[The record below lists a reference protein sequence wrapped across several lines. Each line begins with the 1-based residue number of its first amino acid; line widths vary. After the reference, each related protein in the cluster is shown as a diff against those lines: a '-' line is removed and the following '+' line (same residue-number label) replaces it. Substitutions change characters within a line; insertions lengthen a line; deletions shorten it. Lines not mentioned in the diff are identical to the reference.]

1 MRLRKT
7 RQEERATY
15 TYTFTNADG
24 KEERVTLKPGEN
36 GVTEAD
42 IKMLH
47 SFDDSEVYYNL
58 KNLRP
63 KRTEEEKAEIEK
75 WKKEYIN
82 NVTKERG
89 YAPTDDEVKEA
100 IKEMFP
106 SNYNISL
113 DYVFGNDDSDT
124 DMDKSRI
131 LHQVATSTE
140 EKVDSP
146 ETLRIRE
153 LLSKLS
159 EKQKNVVQKVWFEE
173 MSFTEVA
180 KETGTSPANIK
191 QTYDRAI
198 AYLRKNY

>member
-7 RQEERATY
+7 RQEERTTY

-24 KEERVTLKPGEN
+24 NEERVTLKPGEN

-58 KNLRP
+58 KNLKP

-82 NVTKERG
+82 NATKERG

-106 SNYNISL
+106 SNYNLSL

>member
-7 RQEERATY
+7 RQEERTTY

-24 KEERVTLKPGEN
+24 KEEIVTLKPGEN

-58 KNLRP
+58 KNLKP

-82 NVTKERG
+82 NATKERG

-106 SNYNISL
+106 SNYNLSL

-153 LLSKLS
+153 LISKLS

>member
-100 IKEMFP
+100 EKEMFP
-106 SNYNISL
+106 SNYNLSL

-153 LLSKLS
+153 LISKLS

>member
-1 MRLRKT
+1 
-7 RQEERATY
+7 
-15 TYTFTNADG
+15 
-24 KEERVTLKPGEN
+24 
-36 GVTEAD
+36 
-42 IKMLH
+42 
-47 SFDDSEVYYNL
+47 
-58 KNLRP
+58 
-63 KRTEEEKAEIEK
+63 
-75 WKKEYIN
+75 
-82 NVTKERG
+82 
-89 YAPTDDEVKEA
+89 
-100 IKEMFP
+100 MFP
-106 SNYNISL
+106 SNYNLSL

>member
-24 KEERVTLKPGEN
+24 NEERVTLKPGEN

-58 KNLRP
+58 KNLKP

-82 NVTKERG
+82 NSAITDVNIDKFLKEIWFIV
-89 YAPTDDEVKEA
+89 DDKKPQECLLLAFLQKT
-100 IKEMFP
+100 ILLIP
-106 SNYNISL
+106 SI
-113 DYVFGNDDSDT
+113 
-124 DMDKSRI
+124 I
-131 LHQVATSTE
+131 L
-140 EKVDSP
+140 KGM
-146 ETLRIRE
+146 I
-153 LLSKLS
+153 LS
-159 EKQKNVVQKVWFEE
+159 
-173 MSFTEVA
+173 
-180 KETGTSPANIK
+180 
-191 QTYDRAI
+191 
-198 AYLRKNY
+198 

>member
-24 KEERVTLKPGEN
+24 NEERVTLKPGEN

-58 KNLRP
+58 KNLKP

-82 NVTKERG
+82 NATKERG

-106 SNYNISL
+106 SNYNLSL

-153 LLSKLS
+153 LISKLS

>member
-1 MRLRKT
+1 MKIFKT
-7 RQEERATY
+7 KEANRTTY

-100 IKEMFP
+100 EKEMFP
-106 SNYNISL
+106 SNYNLSL

-140 EKVDSP
+140 EKIDSP

-153 LLSKLS
+153 LISKLT

>member
-1 MRLRKT
+1 MKIFKT
-7 RQEERATY
+7 KEANRTTY

-24 KEERVTLKPGEN
+24 NEERVTLKPGEN

-82 NVTKERG
+82 NATKERG

-100 IKEMFP
+100 TKEMFP
-106 SNYNISL
+106 SNYNLSL

-131 LHQVATSTE
+131 LHQATTSTE

-153 LLSKLS
+153 LISKLT

>member
-7 RQEERATY
+7 RQEERTTY

-24 KEERVTLKPGEN
+24 NEERVTLKPGEN

-82 NVTKERG
+82 NATKERG

-106 SNYNISL
+106 SNYNLSL

>member
-7 RQEERATY
+7 RQEERTTY

-24 KEERVTLKPGEN
+24 NEERVTLKPGEN

-58 KNLRP
+58 KNLKP

-82 NVTKERG
+82 NATKERG

-106 SNYNISL
+106 SNYNLSL

-153 LLSKLS
+153 LISKLS

>member
-7 RQEERATY
+7 RQEERTTY

-24 KEERVTLKPGEN
+24 NEERVTLKPGEN

-63 KRTEEEKAEIEK
+63 KRTEEEKSEIEK

-82 NVTKERG
+82 NAIKERG

-106 SNYNISL
+106 SNYNLSL

-153 LLSKLS
+153 LISKLS

>member
-7 RQEERATY
+7 RQEERTTY

-24 KEERVTLKPGEN
+24 KEEIVTLKPGEN

-82 NVTKERG
+82 NATKERG

-106 SNYNISL
+106 SNYNLSL

-153 LLSKLS
+153 LISKLS

>member
-7 RQEERATY
+7 RQEERTTY

-24 KEERVTLKPGEN
+24 NEERVTLKPGEN

-58 KNLRP
+58 KNLKP

-100 IKEMFP
+100 EKEMFP
-106 SNYNISL
+106 SNYNLSL

-153 LLSKLS
+153 LISKLS

>member
-100 IKEMFP
+100 EKEMFP
-106 SNYNISL
+106 SNYNLSL

>member
-7 RQEERATY
+7 RQEERTTY

>member
-7 RQEERATY
+7 RQEERTTY

-106 SNYNISL
+106 SNYNLSL